1 MTIDEFIR
9 GLDQKI
15 GVSDKLVH
23 RNDTDE
29 CVYVWISLKTGLF
42 LYLALYDEEPDK
54 AVFSVFRDKELL
66 VADYLTLDD
75 IYDCFLYVD
84 KEKFDQP
91 KPKKM
96 KGNFWH
102 KFFRKGW
109 DSASDHYNGKG
120 SKHEAKSTRS
130 KMKRFMKKYHSP
142 TAEVTDVEIESNF
155 VSSGGMRNNY
165 EKTPCENCTQRYTNY
180 CNTCI
185 HKR

>member
-29 CVYVWISLKTGLF
+29 CVDVWISLKTGLF

-75 IYDCFLYVD
+75 IYDCFLTVKQD
-84 KEKFDQP
+84 ALQETGKEKFDHS
-91 KPKKM
+91 KI
-96 KGNFWH
+96 
-102 KFFRKGW
+102 
-109 DSASDHYNGKG
+109 SDK
-120 SKHEAKSTRS
+120 
-130 KMKRFMKKYHSP
+130 
-142 TAEVTDVEIESNF
+142 
-155 VSSGGMRNNY
+155 
-165 EKTPCENCTQRYTNY
+165 
-180 CNTCI
+180 
-185 HKR
+185 